1 MNVLGVCKYQHLQ
14 SGKCNVSLFGRMQC
28 LHIQRGLR
36 LFFYWLQALRR
47 PMGAWRTSD
56 LHAFFIPLLSSTPHF
71 SRKKKVFLQIYR
83 FFVHAGDWLVSCTP
97 KHPLNPHKPPL
108 SDTKLKKNYVLW
120 HITCIIEKKVVTLHT
135 FWWKDQ
141 NSSVIPQEASTETED
156 KNIHIFDVY

>member
-1 MNVLGVCKYQHLQ
+1 MNVLGVCKYQCLP
-14 SGKCNVSLFGRMQC
+14 SGECDVSLLRMQC

-56 LHAFFIPLLSSTPHF
+56 LHAFFMPLLSASPYF

-83 FFVHAGDWLVSCTP
+83 FFVHTGDWFVSSTP
-97 KHPLNPHKPPL
+97 KHPLNPHKTPL

-120 HITCIIEKKVVTLHT
+120 HISCMIEKKVVTLHT
-135 FWWKDQ
+135 FLMKR
-141 NSSVIPQEASTETED
+141 SKLFCYSAGSVHGD
-156 KNIHIFDVY
+156 GR